1 MTTDLPIPTFAR
13 PNLKKKVL
21 LQKKNGRRILLYKKT
36 VGWHR
41 PTGTSKPRRACWV
54 PSLGVLGLPS
64 GVLGLSLGVLGL
76 SLDVLGLN
84 VGVLRLR
91 LGVPGLNL
99 DVPGQVSKLKTPFFR
114 WFCMQATQHCANAP
128 TLTKHWQERQKS
140 RFCTFHKLC
149 AQAPKPH
156 QIDLGACHTKLSTK
170 IVLETGLWSCRASF
184 WKGLGLS
191 WVARD
196 RLLNA
201 LERLVALL
209 GRFLDALG
217 RV

>member
-1 MTTDLPIPTFAR
+1 MPLHSHVSEWGVHPPYRPTDRAR
-13 PNLKKKVL
+13 PPPPL
-21 LQKKNGRRILLYKKT
+21 LLYKKT

-99 DVPGQVSKLKTPFFR
+99 DVPGQVSKLKTSFFR
-114 WFCMQATQHCANAP
+114 WFCMQAT
-128 TLTKHWQERQKS
+128 
-140 RFCTFHKLC
+140 
-149 AQAPKPH
+149 
-156 QIDLGACHTKLSTK
+156 
-170 IVLETGLWSCRASF
+170 
-184 WKGLGLS
+184 
-191 WVARD
+191 
-196 RLLNA
+196 
-201 LERLVALL
+201 
-209 GRFLDALG
+209 
-217 RV
+217 

>member
-1 MTTDLPIPTFAR
+1 MAQADRDFK
-13 PNLKKKVL
+13 NLK
-21 LQKKNGRRILLYKKT
+21 GM
-36 VGWHR
+36 
-41 PTGTSKPRRACWV
+41 
-54 PSLGVLGLPS
+54 LGLPS

-99 DVPGQVSKLKTPFFR
+99 DVPGQVSKLKTSFFR

-140 RFCTFHKLC
+140 MFFIFHKLC

-170 IVLETGLWSCRASF
+170 IVLETGLWSCRISF

-191 WVARD
+191 WVARGW
-196 RLLNA
+196 LLNA
-201 LERLVALL
+201 LERLLALL